1 MIDHPPRAK
10 SMVMTLFGDT
20 IAPHGGKVWLG
31 SLIELLAPFG
41 ISDRLVRTSVFRLA
55 EEDWLNARREGR
67 RSEYALNPKATHRF
81 RRAYQRIY
89 SPSYRPWNGKWSIA
103 FSLPG
108 AITAQQ
114 RSNLR
119 KELLWEGFGMI
130 APSVFC
136 HPCADPATLDEV
148 LVRVG
153 AKKKMLICD
162 AEDSSLVGIK
172 PLGDLIE
179 ECWQLDTIAA
189 DYQSFIECFAPLKKL
204 ISSKRELP
212 PKQAFAIRVLLIHG
226 FRRVQLHDPQLP
238 LELLPTNWPGETAYE
253 LCRSIYRSVQRD
265 AERHVEAVLLQEM
278 EAVPKAATYF
288 YQRFGGLD

>member
-1 MIDHPPRAK
+1 MIDNPPRAK
-10 SMVMTLFGDT
+10 SVVMTLFGDT

-31 SLIELLAPFG
+31 SLITLLAPFG

-55 EEDWLNARREGR
+55 EEDWVNARREGR
-67 RSEYALNPKATHRF
+67 RSEYALNPKAIHRF
-81 RRAYQRIY
+81 KRAYQRIY
-89 SPSYRPWNGKWSIA
+89 SSSYQPWDGKWSIV

-108 AITAQQ
+108 TITAQQ

-119 KELLWEGFGMI
+119 KELLWEGFGAI

-136 HPCADPATLDEV
+136 HPNAGLASLHEI

-153 AKKKMLICD
+153 VKKQVFICD
-162 AEDSSLVGIK
+162 AKNSGLVGTE

-179 ECWQLDTIAA
+179 QCWQLDSVAA
-189 DYQSFIECFAPLKKL
+189 DYRFFIECFAPLKKL
-204 ISSKRELP
+204 ICSKKALP
-212 PKQAFAIRVLLIHG
+212 PEQAFTIRTLLIHG

-253 LCRSIYRSVQRD
+253 LCRTIYRAVQRD
-265 AERHVEAVLLQEM
+265 AERYVEAVLLQEV
-278 EAVPKAATYF
+278 EFVPETAAYF
-288 YQRFGGLD
+288 HQRFGGLE